1 MLKTNPKA
9 YLVSGITKW
18 WHYATFVFLL
28 YLNKTENP
36 NKHRS
41 INACFFKNKKSSPT
55 KVEKFVNFLCSLKT
69 TKPRRRSANTKA
81 SRDFPNHRS
90 KATAENPKHPEPIN
104 EMGSTNF
111 HQTETKNK
119 KERFLQSGDFSQRKP
134 QLPIANCHQDL
145 AFKFQNEFPGS
156 AGTRGKTG
164 VPKNGKRN

>member
-69 TKPRRRSANTKA
+69 TKPRRRSQRKTATTKA

-111 HQTETKNK
+111 HQTKMKNK
-119 KERFLQSGDFSQRKP
+119 KEKVFAKWGFSEET
-134 QLPIANCHQDL
+134 PIANCHQDL
-145 AFKFQNEFPGS
+145 AFTFQREFPGS
-156 AGTRGKTG
+156 AGTRGKNG
-164 VPKNGKRN
+164 VPKK